1 MNIRLYFHLM
11 EHHPLS
17 PQPPFN
23 DQRRVTELFKAL
35 SDGTRLALVL
45 QLSQGER
52 HVTALVHALHLPQSN
67 VSRHL
72 TVLKHADL
80 VRTRQ
85 VGTTVYYS
93 LADSHLTQ
101 LITEAFAHAE
111 HERLNLPD
119 HPPRRSGAGDSPG
132 PPAVPHGT
140 PPLPSA

>member
-1 MNIRLYFHLM
+1 MD
-11 EHHPLS
+11 HHPL
-17 PQPPFN
+17 PREPLRH

-35 SDGTRLALVL
+35 SDATRLALVL
-45 QLSQGER
+45 QLCQGER
-52 HVTALVHALHLPQSN
+52 HVTALVNALCLPQSN

-93 LADSHLTQ
+93 LSDTHLTQ
-101 LITEAFAHAE
+101 LITEAFSHAE

-119 HPPRRSGAGDSPG
+119 HPRWPREIKNVPG
-132 PPAVPHGT
+132 VQCVEPQKPNA
-140 PPLPSA
+140 

>member
-1 MNIRLYFHLM
+1 M
-11 EHHPLS
+11 EYHPLALR
-17 PQPPFN
+17 PHVK

-35 SDGTRLALVL
+35 SDSTRLALVL
-45 QLSQGER
+45 QLCQGER
-52 HVTALVHALHLPQSN
+52 HVTALVQTLRLPQSN

-93 LADSHLTQ
+93 LSDIHLTQ
-101 LITEAFAHAE
+101 LIVEAFSHAE

-119 HPPRRSGAGDSPG
+119 HPKPSAGFEAFGEQDETPG
-132 PPAVPHGT
+132 GVPI
-140 PPLPSA
+140 PPLC

>member
-1 MNIRLYFHLM
+1 MD
-11 EHHPLS
+11 HHPLPS
-17 PQPPFN
+17 EPLPY

-45 QLSQGER
+45 QLCRGER

-67 VSRHL
+67 ISRHL

-85 VGTTVYYS
+85 VGTTVFYS
-93 LADSHLTQ
+93 LSDSHLTQ
-101 LITEAFAHAE
+101 LITEAFSHAE

-119 HPPRRSGAGDSPG
+119 HPGASQEAEDAASVPG
-132 PPAVPHGT
+132 GRALT
-140 PPLPSA
+140 SNA